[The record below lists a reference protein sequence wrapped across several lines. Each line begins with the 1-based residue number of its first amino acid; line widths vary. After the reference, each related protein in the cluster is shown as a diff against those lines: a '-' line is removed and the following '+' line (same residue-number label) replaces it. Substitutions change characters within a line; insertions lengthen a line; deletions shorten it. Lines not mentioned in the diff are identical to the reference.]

1 MSSANAVFFAY
12 KALAVAPD
20 LSANDRRVGGAI
32 IDHFN
37 KKTGQCDPSIERLSA
52 LLGVDEK
59 SVRRA
64 THRLCER
71 GLFKK
76 ASHGGKSHR
85 ASYLPCWAEFRQI
98 VGNWELRMRSRKCAS
113 NNGDNRAEMSGST
126 GQECPVEPGKNA
138 LQTPVINLSKE
149 PSFTTDGAG
158 GNAAPSA
165 PEGTDEKRAASRP
178 KRGQRNGSGNGS
190 GRHIDRLTQFRQLPR
205 HQVSRSQAADAAAVR
220 RWYRDLHAL
229 GPELE
234 ADAIERLTEET
245 KNAVTAA
252 ERRQPGAGIR
262 VIREALWMRPGAGLS

>member
-1 MSSANAVFFAY
+1 MSSGNNVFFAY
-12 KALAVAPD
+12 KALSVAPD
-20 LSANDRRVGGAI
+20 LSASERRVAGAI

-37 KKTGQCDPSIERLSA
+37 RKTGQCDPSIERLSS
-52 LLGVDEK
+52 LLEVDEK

-64 THRLCER
+64 TSRLCER

-98 VGNWELRMRSRKCAS
+98 VGNWELSMRSRSCAG

-126 GQECPVEPGKNA
+126 GQECPVEPDKNA
-138 LQTPVINLSKE
+138 LQTLGINLSNE
-149 PSFTTDGAG
+149 PFFTTDGAG
-158 GNAAPSA
+158 GNAAPSP
-165 PEGTDEKRAASRP
+165 PEGTDEKSAASQP
-178 KRGQRNGSGNGS
+178 KRGQRNGSGNGP
-190 GRHIDRLTQFRQLPR
+190 GPHVDRLTQFRQPR
-205 HQVSRSQAADAAAVR
+205 HQVSHSQAADAAAER

-234 ADAIERLTEET
+234 ADAIERLTPET
-245 KNAVTAA
+245 LNAVTAA

-262 VIREALWMRPGAGLS
+262 VIQEALWMRPGSGLS